1 MIIAMTQIRT
11 MTARDAPS
19 VSRLLGESWRRTY
32 SPIMGPETTARLSDD
47 KHAPARLAAELL
59 DDNKMSFVA
68 ERPDGSIAGYAMAAM
83 DDRGDVLLDR
93 LHIDKTEFGSGLAT
107 DLLHAVL
114 AAHAG
119 IPSIALEVIEGNDR
133 AIAFY
138 RKHGFE
144 AVERRPAAHGVGGH
158 ASVIMRRLLSRA

>member
-1 MIIAMTQIRT
+1 MTKS
-11 MTARDAPS
+11 DAAA
-19 VSRLLGESWRRTY
+19 VSRLLGQSWRRTY
-32 SPIMGPETTARLSDD
+32 SPIMGDETAAQLSDD
-47 KHAPARLAAELL
+47 RHAPEQLAAELE
-59 DDNKMSFVA
+59 DDNNMCFVA
-68 ERPDGSIAGYAMAAM
+68 ERPDGSISGYAMAVM
-83 DDRGDVLLDR
+83 DDRGDVLLER
-93 LHIDKTEFGSGLAT
+93 LHIEPQEFGRGLAV

-144 AVERRPAAHGVGGH
+144 VVERRPAAHGVGGH
-158 ASVIMRRLLSRA
+158 ASVIMRRALSRA

>member
-1 MIIAMTQIRT
+1 MTRIRAMTT
-11 MTARDAPS
+11 NDLAD
-19 VSRLLGESWRRTY
+19 VSRLLGQSWRRTY
-32 SPIMGPETTARLSDD
+32 APIMGDETVASLSDE
-47 KHAPARLAAELL
+47 KHAPDRLAAEL
-59 DDNKMSFVA
+59 DDEDKMSFVA
-68 ERPDGSIAGYAMAAM
+68 ERADGSIAGYAMAAM
-83 DDRGDVLLDR
+83 DKKGDVMLER
-93 LHIDKTEFGSGLAT
+93 LHIEPQAFGSGLAV

-144 AVERRPAAHGVGGH
+144 VVERREAAHGVGGH
-158 ASVIMRRLLSRA
+158 ASLIMRHMLPRA

>member
-1 MIIAMTQIRT
+1 MSHIRAMTT
-11 MTARDAPS
+11 NDLAA
-19 VSRLLGESWRRTY
+19 VSRLLGQSWRQTY
-32 SPIMGPETTARLSDD
+32 SPIMGEENSARLSDE
-47 KHAPARLAAELL
+47 KHAPEKLAAELA

-68 ERPDGSIAGYAMAAM
+68 ERADGSIAGYAMASM
-83 DDRGDVLLDR
+83 DEHGDVMLDR
-93 LHIDKTEFGSGLAT
+93 LHIEPQEFGGGVAV

-119 IPSIALEVIEGNDR
+119 IPSIAMEVIEGNDR

-144 AVERRPAAHGVGGH
+144 VVERRPAAHGVGGH
-158 ASVIMRRLLSRA
+158 ASLIMRRMLPRA

>member
-1 MIIAMTQIRT
+1 MAMVQIRA
-11 MTARDAPS
+11 MREEDVAP

-32 SPIMGPETTARLSDD
+32 APIMGAETTAQLSDAR
-47 KHAPARLAAELL
+47 HAPGRLAAELE
-59 DDNKMSFVA
+59 DDSKMSFVA
-68 ERPDGSIAGYAMAAM
+68 ERSDGTIAGYAMAAM
-83 DDRGDVLLDR
+83 DGRGDVMLDR
-93 LHIDKTEFGSGLAT
+93 LHIEPGEYGTGLAV

-144 AVERRPAAHGVGGH
+144 VVEKRNAAHGVGGH
-158 ASVIMRRLLSRA
+158 ASLIMRRLLPRA

>member
-1 MIIAMTQIRT
+1 MTRIRAMTSDDL
-11 MTARDAPS
+11 AA
-19 VSRLLGESWRRTY
+19 VSRLLGQSWRRTY
-32 SPIMGPETTARLSDD
+32 APIMGDETVARLSAER
-47 KHAPARLAAELL
+47 HAPEKLAAELE
-59 DDNKMSFVA
+59 DEDKMSFVA
-68 ERPDGSIAGYAMAAM
+68 EDADGSITGYAMAMM
-83 DDRGDVLLDR
+83 DTKGDVMLER
-93 LHIDKTEFGSGLAT
+93 LHVEPRAFGSGLAV

-144 AVERRPAAHGVGGH
+144 VVERREASHGVGGH
-158 ASVIMRRLLSRA
+158 ASLIMRHMLPMA

>member
-1 MIIAMTQIRT
+1 MTHIRAM
-11 MTARDAPS
+11 AKNDLAE
-19 VSRLLGESWRRTY
+19 VSRLLGASWRRTY
-32 SPIMGPETTARLSDD
+32 SPIMGAETAARLSDER
-47 KHAPARLAAELL
+47 HAPDMLAVELE
-59 DDNKMSFVA
+59 DEDNMSFVA
-68 ERPDGSIAGYAMAAM
+68 ERGDGTLAGYAMAVM
-83 DDRGDVLLDR
+83 DKHGDVMLER
-93 LHIDKTEFGSGLAT
+93 LHIEPDKFGGGLAA

-144 AVERRPAAHGVGGH
+144 VVERRDAAHGVGGH
-158 ASVIMRRLLSRA
+158 ASLIMRRLLAWA

>member
-1 MIIAMTQIRT
+1 MVHIRAMTKT
-11 MTARDAPS
+11 DAS
-19 VSRLLGESWRRTY
+19 TVSRLLGQSWRRTY
-32 SPIMGPETTARLSDD
+32 SPILGDETAAQLSDD
-47 KHAPARLAAELL
+47 RHAPQKLAAELE

-68 ERPDGSIAGYAMAAM
+68 ERPDGSIAGYAMAEM
-83 DDRGDVLLDR
+83 DDRGDVTLNR
-93 LHIDKTEFGSGLAT
+93 LHVEPQEFGSGLAV

-144 AVERRPAAHGVGGH
+144 VVEHRPAAHGVAGH
-158 ASVIMRRLLSRA
+158 ASLIMRRLLPRA

>member
-1 MIIAMTQIRT
+1 MARIRAMTKNDL
-11 MTARDAPS
+11 AA
-19 VSRLLGESWRRTY
+19 VSRLLGQSWRRTY
-32 SPIMGPETTARLSDD
+32 SPIMGADSTARLSDE
-47 KHAPARLAAELL
+47 KHAPEKLAEELA
-59 DDNKMSFVA
+59 DNNKMSFVA
-68 ERPDGSIAGYAMAAM
+68 ERSDGSIAGYAMAAM
-83 DDRGDVLLDR
+83 DDKGDVMLDR
-93 LHIDKTEFGSGLAT
+93 LHIEPEAFGSGLAV

-144 AVERRPAAHGVGGH
+144 VVEHRPAAHGVAGH
-158 ASVIMRRLLSRA
+158 ASLIMRRLLSRA

>member
-1 MIIAMTQIRT
+1 MIHIRAMTKQDVP
-11 MTARDAPS
+11 A
-19 VSRLLGESWRRTY
+19 VSRLLDESWRRTY
-32 SPIMGPETTARLSDD
+32 SPILGAETTTRLSDD
-47 KHAPARLAAELL
+47 KHAPERLAAELA

-68 ERPDGSIAGYAMAAM
+68 ERPDGSIAGYAMAKM
-83 DDRGDVLLDR
+83 DATGDVMLDR
-93 LHIDKTEFGSGLAT
+93 LHIDRSEFGTGLAA

-138 RKHGFE
+138 GKHGFE
-144 AVERRPAAHGVGGH
+144 VVERRSAAHGVGGH
-158 ASVIMRRLLSRA
+158 ASLIMRRLLPRA

>member
-1 MIIAMTQIRT
+1 MVHIRAMAKNDIA
-11 MTARDAPS
+11 A
-19 VSRLLGESWRRTY
+19 VSRLLGQSWRRTY
-32 SPIMGPETTARLSDD
+32 SPIMGEDTVARLSDE
-47 KHAPARLAAELL
+47 KHAPEKLAAELA
-59 DDNKMSFVA
+59 DDDKMSFVA
-68 ERPDGSIAGYAMAAM
+68 ERTDGSIAGYAMAAM
-83 DDRGDVLLDR
+83 DGNGDVTLNR
-93 LHIDKTEFGSGLAT
+93 LHVEPAEFGMGLAV

-144 AVERRPAAHGVGGH
+144 VVERRPAAHGVGGH
-158 ASVIMRRLLSRA
+158 ASLIMRRLLPMA

>member
-1 MIIAMTQIRT
+1 MTQIRT
-11 MTARDAPS
+11 MTEQVVPV
-19 VSRLLGESWRRTY
+19 VSRLLGQSWRHTY
-32 SPIMGPETTARLSDD
+32 SPVLGAETTARLSDE
-47 KHAPARLAAELL
+47 KHAPERLAAELG

-68 ERPDGSIAGYAMAAM
+68 ERADGSLAGYAMAAM
-83 DDRGDVLLDR
+83 DDKGEVMLER
-93 LHIDKTEFGSGLAT
+93 LHIDKSEYGTGLAA

-119 IPSIALEVIEGNDR
+119 IPSIALEVIGGNDR

-144 AVERRPAAHGVGGH
+144 VVERRPAAHGVGGH
-158 ASVIMRRLLSRA
+158 ASLIMRRLLPMA

>member
-1 MIIAMTQIRT
+1 MTQIRA
-11 MTARDAPS
+11 MTANDVPS

-32 SPIMGPETTARLSDD
+32 SPIMGAETTARLSDG
-47 KHAPARLAAELL
+47 KHAPERLAAELA

-68 ERPDGSIAGYAMAAM
+68 QRTDGTIAGYAMAEM
-83 DDRGDVLLDR
+83 DGTGDVLLDR
-93 LHIDKTEFGSGLAT
+93 LHIDNSEFGTGLAA

-144 AVERRPAAHGVGGH
+144 AVEQRAAAHGVGGH
-158 ASVIMRRLLSRA
+158 ASLIMRRPLSRA

>member
-1 MIIAMTQIRT
+1 MVQIRAMTEKDI
-11 MTARDAPS
+11 AA

-32 SPIMGPETTARLSDD
+32 SAIMGPETTARLSDD
-47 KHAPARLAAELL
+47 KHAPERLAEELA

-93 LHIDKTEFGSGLAT
+93 LHIEKTEFGSGLAT

-114 AAHAG
+114 VAHAG

-144 AVERRPAAHGVGGH
+144 VVERHTAAHGVGGH
-158 ASVIMRRLLSRA
+158 ASLIMRRLLSRA

>member
-1 MIIAMTQIRT
+1 MNRIRAMTEQDV
-11 MTARDAPS
+11 ASA
-19 VSRLLGESWRRTY
+19 SRLLGDSWRHTY
-32 SPIMGPETTARLSDD
+32 SPIIGAETTARLSDD
-47 KHAPARLAAELL
+47 KHSPEWLAAELR

-83 DDRGDVLLDR
+83 DEKGDVMLDR
-93 LHIDKTEFGSGLAT
+93 LHVDKSEFGSGLAT
-107 DLLHAVL
+107 DMLHAVL

-119 IPSIALEVIEGNDR
+119 IASIALEVIEGNDR

-144 AVERRPAAHGVGGH
+144 VVEKRAAAHGVGGH
-158 ASVIMRRLLSRA
+158 ASLIMRRVLSRA

>member
-1 MIIAMTQIRT
+1 MAQIRAMTKNDL
-11 MTARDAPS
+11 TA
-19 VSRLLGESWRRTY
+19 VSRLLGQSWRRTY
-32 SPIMGPETTARLSDD
+32 APIMGAETTARLSDD
-47 KHAPARLAAELL
+47 RHAPDKLAAELW
-59 DDNKMSFVA
+59 DDDKMSFVA

-83 DDRGDVLLDR
+83 DDRGDVMLDR
-93 LHIDKTEFGSGLAT
+93 LHIEPGEFGSGLAT

-138 RKHGFE
+138 HKHGFE
-144 AVERRPAAHGVGGH
+144 VVERRPAAHGVGGH
-158 ASVIMRRLLSRA
+158 ASLIMRRLLSRA

>member
-1 MIIAMTQIRT
+1 MQVRAM
-11 MTARDAPS
+11 ADRDVQA

-32 SPIMGPETTARLSDD
+32 SPILGAETTARISDER
-47 KHAPARLAAELL
+47 HAPERIAAELK
-59 DDNKMSFVA
+59 DPDKMSFVA
-68 ERPDGSIAGYAMAAM
+68 ERPDGSIAGYAMAEM
-83 DDRGDVLLDR
+83 DDTGDVMLDR
-93 LHIDKTEFGSGLAT
+93 LHIDKSEYGTGLAA

-133 AIAFY
+133 AMAFY

-144 AVERRPAAHGVGGH
+144 VVERRAASHGVEGH
-158 ASVIMRRLLSRA
+158 SSFIMRKLLSRA

>member
-1 MIIAMTQIRT
+1 MTRIRAMTKDDL
-11 MTARDAPS
+11 AA
-19 VSRLLGESWRRTY
+19 VSHLLGQSWRRTY
-32 SPIMGPETTARLSDD
+32 SPIMGEQATTRLSDD
-47 KHAPARLAAELL
+47 KHAPEKLAAELA

-68 ERPDGSIAGYAMAAM
+68 ERADGMIAGYALAVM
-83 DDRGDVLLDR
+83 DSRGDVMLDR
-93 LHIDKTEFGSGLAT
+93 LHIEPGAFGSGLAA

-144 AVERRPAAHGVGGH
+144 MVERRPAAHGVGGH
-158 ASVIMRRLLSRA
+158 ASLIMRRLLPRA

>member
-1 MIIAMTQIRT
+1 MTQIRA
-11 MTARDAPS
+11 MTAKDVPS

-32 SPIMGPETTARLSDD
+32 SSIMGAETTARLSDD
-47 KHAPARLAAELL
+47 KHAPERLAAELP

-93 LHIDKTEFGSGLAT
+93 LHIDKSEFGSGLAT

-119 IPSIALEVIEGNDR
+119 IASIALEVIEGNDR

-144 AVERRPAAHGVGGH
+144 VVEHRAAAHGISGH
-158 ASVIMRRLLSRA
+158 ASLIMRRPLSRA

>member
-1 MIIAMTQIRT
+1 MVQIRAMTKGDL
-11 MTARDAPS
+11 AA
-19 VSRLLGESWRRTY
+19 VSQLLGQSWRRTY
-32 SPIMGPETTARLSDD
+32 SPIMGAETTARLSDD
-47 KHAPARLAAELL
+47 KHAPDKLAAELA
-59 DDNKMSFVA
+59 DDDKMSFVA

-83 DDRGDVLLDR
+83 DDRGDVMLDR
-93 LHIDKTEFGSGLAT
+93 LHIEPEEYGSGLAT

-119 IPSIALEVIEGNDR
+119 IASIALEVIEGNDR

-144 AVERRPAAHGVGGH
+144 VVERRPAAHGVGGH
-158 ASVIMRRLLSRA
+158 ASLIMRRPLPRA